1 MVEAMRKNNRALIF
15 MTQYIFVLG
24 LIKNKEL
31 KTVQSCAQLFSL
43 RTRIVIVL
51 SIYLFR
57 QNGQIVICSPSFSVC
72 KINGGGRRL
81 SIKRK
86 QLQRRIAVYSV
97 EMRWKPPVQL
107 DQEESKR
114 MNKIQPSD
122 AKKNC
127 LSQLCKREM
136 LLRSRFLN
144 SDRATLAAAA
154 KIKPLSAAEGDQA
167 AQVRKLQP
175 QMTVDGEPCLRN
187 DCRTRKRSMKERL
200 NARNTALME
209 KLKLPL
215 GN

>member
-1 MVEAMRKNNRALIF
+1 
-15 MTQYIFVLG
+15 
-24 LIKNKEL
+24 
-31 KTVQSCAQLFSL
+31 
-43 RTRIVIVL
+43 
-51 SIYLFR
+51 
-57 QNGQIVICSPSFSVC
+57 
-72 KINGGGRRL
+72 
-81 SIKRK
+81 
-86 QLQRRIAVYSV
+86 
-97 EMRWKPPVQL
+97 MRWKPPVQL

-127 LSQLCKREM
+127 LSWLCKREM